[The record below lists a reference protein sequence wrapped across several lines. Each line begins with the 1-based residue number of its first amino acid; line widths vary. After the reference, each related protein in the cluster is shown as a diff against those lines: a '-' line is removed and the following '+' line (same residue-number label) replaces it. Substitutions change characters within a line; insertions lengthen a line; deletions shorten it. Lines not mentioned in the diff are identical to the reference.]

1 MGGGSALK
9 QPSILDVV
17 HGVKTVGAAHPEV
30 TAWWYTP
37 PQRLRLAGEMPGTG
51 SAAISIEVV
60 VEGANAAEIP
70 CAQLAKELSTAL
82 SGAAVGVRM
91 HRGNREERRLF
102 RIVSQSKRSSESE
115 APRPA

>member
-1 MGGGSALK
+1 LK

-30 TAWWYTP
+30 TSWWYTP

-51 SAAISIEVV
+51 SATISIEVV
-60 VEGANAAEIP
+60 VEGPDPAEIP
-70 CAQLAKELSTAL
+70 CAQIAKELSTAL
-82 SGAAVGVRM
+82 SAVVGVRM
-91 HRGNREERRLF
+91 HHGNREERRLF